1 LNEKTPSLNR
11 DITDILIIT
20 MEECGELIQELSK
33 CYRTELREDKLI
45 KLSEEVADVEV
56 MISLL
61 RSRNLLDENTMQEQK
76 RKRLL
81 KLKKYSSIDL

>member
-1 LNEKTPSLNR
+1 MEKKINKKLDYETEL
-11 DITDILIIT
+11 LVIT
-20 MEECGELIQELSK
+20 MEECGEMIQELSK

-61 RSRNLLDENTMQEQK
+61 RSRNLLNEDTMEEQK

-81 KLKKYSSIDL
+81 KLKKYSSIKL

>member
-1 LNEKTPSLNR
+1 MNQE
-11 DITDILIIT
+11 IIDILVIT
-20 MEECGELIQELSK
+20 MEECGEMIQELSK

-61 RSRNLLDENTMQEQK
+61 RSRNLLNEDTMEEQK

-81 KLKKYSSIDL
+81 KLKKYSSIKL

>member
-1 LNEKTPSLNR
+1 MNQ
-11 DITDILIIT
+11 DIVDILIIT

-33 CYRTELREDKLI
+33 CYRTGLRKDKLI

-61 RSRNLLDENTMQEQK
+61 RSRDLLNEDIMQEQK
-76 RKRLL
+76 LKRLF
-81 KLKKYSSIDL
+81 KLKKYSSIKL